1 MHTAL
6 VKMANIGGGEGANK
20 RALALIFK
28 RNYCIQFSTLIVKE
42 GLTISVGLGTPV
54 EMGGILGV
62 SFKSV

>member
-1 MHTAL
+1 MQIREHW
-6 VKMANIGGGEGANK
+6 
-20 RALALIFK
+20 LIFK
-28 RNYCIQFSTLIVKE
+28 RNYCIQFSTFIVKLKE

>member
-1 MHTAL
+1 ML
-6 VKMANIGGGEGANK
+6 GGREDANK

-42 GLTISVGLGTPV
+42 GLTISVGLGNPV